1 MKMAQEL
8 TGIFFGVLGFSFVFR
23 LQKKLILDI
32 CVGSEIVWI
41 IYRLLLYETG
51 YMFIS
56 CVAASVF
63 IEIYAEFMS
72 KKTKE
77 HAWHLY
83 NTSCISINSRWRIVL
98 HHECDCTGKYA

>member
-56 CVAASVF
+56 CVAALC
-63 IEIYAEFMS
+63 IYRNICRIYV